1 MLPTSKH
8 LLFNWTSL
16 IICPKQ
22 VAARVKYSKNVVW
35 SWNASSN
42 WSAKLPSPPLNI
54 NLQKLFKFW
63 HGPQI
68 KVPCQVR
75 PLDIYKMIE
84 PTRMLTILRSMAN
97 LIISSFLFLHVRLG
111 KGKTGTLPQRPCKS
125 WFTPVFTGDV
135 VNCKCQQITMPKS
148 VKRDLCDIRFEEKRF
163 IVWQNLGFPLSLWP
177 DRKLLSSWIRPL
189 SSGNL
194 HLDENICFCIFSF
207 FIYLHF

>member
-1 MLPTSKH
+1 
-8 LLFNWTSL
+8 
-16 IICPKQ
+16 
-22 VAARVKYSKNVVW
+22 
-35 SWNASSN
+35 
-42 WSAKLPSPPLNI
+42 
-54 NLQKLFKFW
+54 
-63 HGPQI
+63 
-68 KVPCQVR
+68 
-75 PLDIYKMIE
+75 
-84 PTRMLTILRSMAN
+84 MLTILRSMAN
-97 LIISSFLFLHVRLG
+97 LIISSLLFPHVRLG

-125 WFTPVFTGDV
+125 WFTPLFTGDV

-207 FIYLHF
+207 FIYLHLDEILFLQFLIWVFQACVCAHLQLLSQTCFVSLFLFSIFIFCSSF